1 MAPLLEVQDLITHF
15 FTVEG
20 EVKAVNGVSYSLEPG
35 DTLGLVGESGCGKSI
50 SALSVL
56 RLVPE
61 PGRILNGRI
70 LFQGQDLRFLSE
82 GDMRR
87 IRGRH
92 IAMVFQEPMTSLN
105 PVLTI
110 ERQLTEAM
118 EAHLDLSRA
127 EARVR
132 AVELLDRVGIP
143 EPHRRIKDHPHTFSG
158 GMRQRVMIAM
168 ALSCQPSLLIAD
180 EPTTAVDVTI
190 QAQLLELMKDLT
202 REANAA
208 LLIISHNLGVV
219 ARYVDKV
226 VIMYAGKIV
235 EQGSVVDIFRDAS
248 HPYTLGLL
256 HSIPRLD
263 QPRRE
268 KLEPIWGQPPNL
280 AHLPP
285 GCAFRERC
293 PYAVER
299 CASQVP
305 PLMEVGQ
312 GHWSACW
319 EAYSL
324 AHLQTG

>member
-15 FTVEG
+15 FTDEG

-70 LFQGQDLRFLSE
+70 LFQGQDLRILSE

-118 EAHLDLSRA
+118 EAHMDLSRS

-168 ALSCQPSLLIAD
+168 ALSCRPSLLIAD

-235 EQGSVVDIFRDAS
+235 EQGSVVDIFRDAR

-256 HSIPRLD
+256 RSIPRLD

-293 PYAVER
+293 TYAVER

-305 PLMEVGQ
+305 PLMEVSQ

-319 EAYSL
+319 EAHSL
-324 AHLQTG
+324 AHRQTG

>member
-1 MAPLLEVQDLITHF
+1 MAPLLEVQDLSTYF
-15 FTVEG
+15 FTNEG

-35 DTLGLVGESGCGKSI
+35 ETLGLVGESGCGKSV

-56 RLVPE
+56 RLIPE
-61 PGRILNGRI
+61 PGRIVNGRI
-70 LFQGQDLRFLSE
+70 LFQGRDLLSLSE
-82 GDMRR
+82 GDLRR
-87 IRGRH
+87 VRGRH
-92 IAMVFQEPMTSLN
+92 IAMVFQEPATSLN

-110 ERQLTEAM
+110 ERQLTEVM
-118 EAHLDLSRA
+118 EAHLGLGRA

-132 AVELLDRVGIP
+132 AVELLDRVGIADP
-143 EPHRRIKDHPHTFSG
+143 QHRIKDHPHTFSG

-190 QAQLLELMKDLT
+190 QAQLLELMKELT

-235 EQGSVVDIFRDAS
+235 EQGPVVDIFRDAS

-280 AHLPP
+280 AYLPP
-285 GCAFRERC
+285 GCSFRERC

-299 CASQVP
+299 CASEVP

-324 AHLQTG
+324 AGRQAG